1 MKAAIPSL
9 TYFAP
14 STPSPSVVSRDEV
27 DWVVNVFTND
37 GKRMWYDNKGGA
49 GSFIIDLGAVM
60 PINRFE
66 LCRFHLRSK

>member
-14 STPSPSVVSRDEV
+14 STPSPSVVSTDEV
-27 DWVVNVFTND
+27 DWVINVFTND
-37 GKRMWYDNKGGA
+37 GDRMWYDNKGGG